1 MRYTIY
7 KIEITL
13 LAFGK
18 LAITEKDGF
27 PFAWE

>member
-1 MRYTIY
+1 MYE
-7 KIEITL
+7 IEIVL